1 MNRLNNHYKQIVSY
15 DLTTKFNYKNSYQ
28 LPSIKEI
35 VINISSIN
43 LAIEKKKIIPLLLA
57 IELISGQK
65 GKITLSKKNKI
76 HLKVKQ
82 GMIVGCKV
90 TLNKKNSYNFLED
103 LITFVLPNR
112 KDFKGFYINSKSPSN
127 LSFKIDNVL
136 DFFELQ
142 NEFLTFSKIP
152 NLNITIKMNSN
163 STEESK
169 LLLNS
174 LNFPIKK

>member
-65 GKITLSKKNKI
+65 GKITLSKKK
-76 HLKVKQ
+76 
-82 GMIVGCKV
+82 
-90 TLNKKNSYNFLED
+90 
-103 LITFVLPNR
+103 
-112 KDFKGFYINSKSPSN
+112 
-127 LSFKIDNVL
+127 
-136 DFFELQ
+136 
-142 NEFLTFSKIP
+142 
-152 NLNITIKMNSN
+152 
-163 STEESK
+163 
-169 LLLNS
+169 
-174 LNFPIKK
+174 